1 MKYCIKK
8 RKKNISDI
16 FFVIILFLNFFNYL
30 ISAPQQ
36 SLTSYNVLSNKK
48 LLRIWPCQKNHLT

>member
-8 RKKNISDI
+8 KKKNISDI

-30 ISAPQQ
+30 ISTPQ
-36 SLTSYNVLSNKK
+36 
-48 LLRIWPCQKNHLT
+48 

>member
-30 ISAPQQ
+30 ISAPQ
-36 SLTSYNVLSNKK
+36 
-48 LLRIWPCQKNHLT
+48 